1 MRPGRLTFT
10 QLPLTASMTHGQPV
24 GLQIRRATLADAPL
38 IASIGADTFTTSF
51 GAQNTPENLAKHLAK
66 AFGEEI
72 QMRELTNP
80 AVTYLIAEQNGRTAG
95 YAQVREGDAP
105 PAVTG
110 PKPVEVRRFYV
121 LADFHGTG
129 IAQALMDA
137 CAAEAR
143 RRGGRTL
150 WLGVWD
156 QNPRAIRFYTK
167 WGFED
172 VGGQTF
178 MLGDD
183 PQQDRVL
190 ARSLE
195 GGRA

>member
-1 MRPGRLTFT
+1 
-10 QLPLTASMTHGQPV
+10 MTSDTVAAAPKE
-24 GLQIRRATLADAPL
+24 LRIRRAILADATL
-38 IASIGADTFTTSF
+38 ISALGAETFMASF
-51 GAQNTPENLAKHLAK
+51 GAQNTLENVAMHIAKSYGA
-66 AFGEEI
+66 GVQE
-72 QMRELTNP
+72 RELADP
-80 AVTYLIAEQNGRTAG
+80 SFTYLIAEMGGRPAG
-95 YAQVREGDAP
+95 YACVKEGVAP
-105 PAVTG
+105 TCVTG
-110 PKPVEVRRFYV
+110 PSPVEVLRFYV
-121 LADFHGTG
+121 LHDFHGTG

-137 CAAEAR
+137 CAADAR
-143 RRGGRTL
+143 QRGGRTL

-195 GGRA
+195 

>member
-1 MRPGRLTFT
+1 
-10 QLPLTASMTHGQPV
+10 MTHTSNAPRTAPPP
-24 GLQIRRATLADAPL
+24 GLRIRPATLADAAL
-38 IASIGADTFTTSF
+38 IAKLGAETFVTSF

-72 QMRELTNP
+72 QKREIANP
-80 AVTYLIAEQNGRTAG
+80 EITYFIAELDGRIAG
-95 YAQVREGDAP
+95 YAQVHEGEAP
-105 PAVTG
+105 ECVTG
-110 PKPVEVRRFYV
+110 PAPVEVRRFYV
-121 LADFHGTG
+121 VHDFHGTG
-129 IAQALMDA
+129 IAQVLMSA

-156 QNPRAIRFYTK
+156 QNPRGIRFYTK
-167 WGFED
+167 FGYRD

-183 PQQDRVL
+183 AQQDRVL
-190 ARSLE
+190 SLSLE
-195 GGRA
+195 EPRS

>member
-1 MRPGRLTFT
+1 
-10 QLPLTASMTHGQPV
+10 MTHTSNPARSAPPA
-24 GLQIRRATLADAPL
+24 GLRIRRATPADAEL
-38 IASIGADTFTTSF
+38 IATLGAETFVASF
-51 GAQNTPENLAKHLAK
+51 GAQNTPENLAKHIAK
-66 AFGEEI
+66 AYGEEI
-72 QMRELTNP
+72 QRREIADP
-80 AVTYLIAEQNGRTAG
+80 GITYLIAEVHGGTAGRTAG
-95 YAQVREGDAP
+95 YACVRESSPPSCVAGEAP
-105 PAVTG
+105 I
-110 PKPVEVRRFYV
+110 EVLRFYV
-121 LADFHGTG
+121 VQDFHGTG

-137 CAAEAR
+137 CADDAR
-143 RRGGRTL
+143 TRGGRTL

-190 ARSLE
+190 SHRL
-195 GGRA
+195 

>member
-1 MRPGRLTFT
+1 
-10 QLPLTASMTHGQPV
+10 MTHPSNV
-24 GLQIRRATLADAPL
+24 ARPAPPAGLHIRRATPADSSL
-38 IASIGADTFTTSF
+38 IAALGVETFVTSF

-72 QMRELTNP
+72 QRREIADP
-80 AVTYLIAEQNGRTAG
+80 AVTYLIAEVGGRTAG
-95 YAQVREGDAP
+95 YAQVRDEREDVP
-105 PAVTG
+105 ECITG
-110 PKPVEVRRFYV
+110 PNPIEVRRFYV
-121 LADFHGTG
+121 HQDFHGTG

-137 CAAEAR
+137 CADEAR

-150 WLGVWD
+150 WLGVWSS
-156 QNPRAIRFYTK
+156 NPRAIRFYIK
-167 WGFED
+167 WGYED

-190 ARSLE
+190 SRSLE
-195 GGRA
+195 QRRS

>member
-1 MRPGRLTFT
+1 
-10 QLPLTASMTHGQPV
+10 MTHSSQTTPSASPA

-38 IASIGADTFTTSF
+38 ISSVGAETFATSF
-51 GAQNTPENLAKHLAK
+51 GAQNTPENLAKHRAT
-66 AFGEEI
+66 AFGVDI
-72 QMRELTNP
+72 QKRELADP
-80 AVTYLIAEQNGRTAG
+80 AITYLIAEQNGRTAG
-95 YAQVREGDAP
+95 YAQVREGEAP
-105 PAVTG
+105 VCVSG
-110 PKPVEVRRFYV
+110 PGPVEVRRFYV
-121 LADFHGTG
+121 LPEFHGAG

-137 CAAEAR
+137 CADEAR
-143 RRGGRTL
+143 QRGGRTL

-190 ARSLE
+190 SRSLE
-195 GGRA
+195 SPRG

>member
-1 MRPGRLTFT
+1 MSAHTTVAP
-10 QLPLTASMTHGQPV
+10 PA
-24 GLQIRRATLADAPL
+24 GLRIRRATLADAPL
-38 IASIGADTFTTSF
+38 IASLGAETFVTSF
-51 GAQNTPENLAKHLAK
+51 GAKNTPENLAKHLAN

-72 QMRELTNP
+72 QRRELTDP
-80 AVTYLIAEQNGRTAG
+80 AITYLIAELEGRTAG

-105 PAVTG
+105 ECITSPA
-110 PKPVEVRRFYV
+110 PVEVRRFYV
-121 LADFHGTG
+121 LHDFHGTG

-137 CAAEAR
+137 CASEAR
-143 RRGGRTL
+143 QRGGRTL

-190 ARSLE
+190 SRSLE
-195 GGRA
+195 ARRT

>member
-1 MRPGRLTFT
+1 
-10 QLPLTASMTHGQPV
+10 MTHSSKASQLGPAA
-24 GLQIRRATLADAPL
+24 GLHIRRATVADAPL
-38 IASIGADTFTTSF
+38 IASLGAETFVKSF

-72 QMRELTNP
+72 QKRELTDP
-80 AVTYLIAEQNGRTAG
+80 AITYLIAEQNGRTAG

-105 PAVTG
+105 ACITG
-110 PKPVEVRRFYV
+110 PAPVEVRRFYV
-121 LADFHGTG
+121 LHDFHGTG

-137 CAAEAR
+137 CASEAQ

-167 WGFED
+167 WGYED

-178 MLGDD
+178 LLGDD

-190 ARSLE
+190 SYSLE
-195 GGRA
+195 ARRD

>member
-1 MRPGRLTFT
+1 
-10 QLPLTASMTHGQPV
+10 MTHTSNTAPSAPPA
-24 GLQIRRATLADAPL
+24 GLRIRRGTAADAEL
-38 IASIGADTFTTSF
+38 IAALGTTTFVTSF
-51 GAQNTPENLAKHLAK
+51 GAQNTPENLAKHVAN
-66 AFGEEI
+66 AFGEGI
-72 QMRELTNP
+72 QSRELADP
-80 AVTYLIAEQNGRTAG
+80 AVTYLIAELEGRTAG

-105 PAVTG
+105 ACVTG
-110 PKPVEVRRFYV
+110 ASPVEVRRFYV
-121 LADFHGTG
+121 VSDFHGTG
-129 IAQALMDA
+129 IAQALMNA
-137 CAAEAR
+137 CADEAR

-150 WLGVWD
+150 WLGVWS

-195 GGRA
+195 ARG

>member
-1 MRPGRLTFT
+1 V
-10 QLPLTASMTHGQPV
+10 THSSQSTRQAPA
-24 GLQIRRATLADAPL
+24 GLHIRHATPADAPL
-38 IASIGADTFTTSF
+38 IASLGAETFATSF
-51 GAQNTPENLAKHLAK
+51 GAQNTPENLAKHLAS
-66 AFGEEI
+66 AFGEAI
-72 QMRELTNP
+72 QRRELTDP
-80 AVTYLIAEQNGRTAG
+80 AITYLIAEQDGRTAG
-95 YAQVREGDAP
+95 YAQVHDGDAP
-105 PAVTG
+105 PCVTG
-110 PKPVEVRRFYV
+110 PRPVEVRRFYV
-121 LADFHGTG
+121 VHEFHGTG

-167 WGFED
+167 WGYED

-190 ARSLE
+190 ARSLDA
-195 GGRA
+195 R

>member
-1 MRPGRLTFT
+1 
-10 QLPLTASMTHGQPV
+10 MTHTSNTTPAAPPA
-24 GLQIRRATLADAPL
+24 GLRIRRATIADAAL
-38 IASIGADTFTTSF
+38 ISTLGAETFVTSF

-66 AFGEEI
+66 AFGAEI
-72 QMRELTNP
+72 QTRELTDP
-80 AVTYLIAEQNGRTAG
+80 AVTYLIAELDGRTAG

-105 PAVTG
+105 ACVTG
-110 PKPVEVRRFYV
+110 ASPVEVRRFYV
-121 LADFHGTG
+121 VSDFHGTG
-129 IAQALMDA
+129 IAQALMNA
-137 CAAEAR
+137 CADDAR
-143 RRGGRTL
+143 QRGGRTL

-190 ARSLE
+190 ARSL
-195 GGRA
+195 ATVV

>member
-1 MRPGRLTFT
+1 MNPEARKE
-10 QLPLTASMTHGQPV
+10 LPAGLRIRVATAD
-24 GLQIRRATLADAPL
+24 DASL
-38 IASIGADTFTTSF
+38 IAKFGAETFVASF
-51 GAQNTPENLAKHLAK
+51 SAQNTPENLAKHIAG

-72 QMRELTNP
+72 QKRELSDP
-80 AVTYLIAEQNGRTAG
+80 AVTYLIAEQYGRTAG

-105 PAVTG
+105 ECVTG
-110 PKPVEVRRFYV
+110 PAPIEVRRFYV
-121 LADFHGTG
+121 RHEFHGSG

-137 CAAEAR
+137 CADEAR
-143 RRGGRTL
+143 RRRTYTI

-167 WGFED
+167 CGFQD
-172 VGGQTF
+172 VGSQTF

-190 ARSLE
+190 CWRLE
-195 GGRA
+195 QIEG

>member
-1 MRPGRLTFT
+1 MNHERKTS
-10 QLPLTASMTHGQPV
+10 LPA
-24 GLQIRRATLADAPL
+24 GLRIRRATLADAPL
-38 IASIGADTFTTSF
+38 LATLGAETFITSF

-66 AFGEEI
+66 AFGMDI
-72 QMRELTNP
+72 QQRELSDP
-80 AVTYLIAEQNGRTAG
+80 AVTYIIAEQDGRTAG
-95 YAQVREGDAP
+95 YAQVREGSTP
-105 PAVTG
+105 VCITG
-110 PKPVEVRRFYV
+110 PSPVEVLRFYV
-121 LADFHGTG
+121 LHDFHGTG
-129 IAQALMDA
+129 IAQLLMDA
-137 CAAEAR
+137 CADEAR
-143 RRGGRTL
+143 RRGGQTL

-167 WGFED
+167 WGYED

-195 GGRA
+195 RPNG

>member
-1 MRPGRLTFT
+1 
-10 QLPLTASMTHGQPV
+10 MTHTSHATPSAPSA
-24 GLQIRRATLADAPL
+24 GLRIRRATIADASL
-38 IASIGADTFTTSF
+38 IANVGAATFVTSF
-51 GAQNTPENLAKHLAK
+51 GAQNTPENLAKHLAN

-72 QMRELTNP
+72 QKRELRDP
-80 AVTYLIAEQNGRTAG
+80 AVTYLIAEQDGRTAG

-105 PAVTG
+105 PCVAG
-110 PKPVEVRRFYV
+110 ARPVEVRRFYV
-121 LADFHGTG
+121 LPDFHGTG
-129 IAQALMDA
+129 IAQALMNA
-137 CAAEAR
+137 CADEAR
-143 RRGGRTL
+143 GRGGRTL

-172 VGGQTF
+172 AGGQTF

-190 ARSLE
+190 ASSLE
-195 GGRA
+195 GNV

>member
-1 MRPGRLTFT
+1 
-10 QLPLTASMTHGQPV
+10 MTHTSNAAPSAPPA
-24 GLQIRRATLADAPL
+24 GLLIRRATVDDAPL

-51 GAQNTPENLAKHLAK
+51 GAQNTPENLAKHLTK

-72 QMRELTNP
+72 QMRELTDP
-80 AVTYLIAEQNGRTAG
+80 AITYLIAEQNGRTAG

-105 PAVTG
+105 PPVAG
-110 PKPVEVRRFYV
+110 PRPVEVRRFYV
-121 LADFHGTG
+121 LPDFHGTG

-137 CAAEAR
+137 CADEAR

-167 WGFED
+167 WGFSD

-195 GGRA
+195 GGRD